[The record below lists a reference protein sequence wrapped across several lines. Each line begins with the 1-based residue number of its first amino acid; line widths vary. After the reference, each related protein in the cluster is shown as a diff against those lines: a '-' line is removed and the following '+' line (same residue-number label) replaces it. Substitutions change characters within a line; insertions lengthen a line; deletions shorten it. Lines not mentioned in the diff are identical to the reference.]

1 MRIEN
6 AKLSLVE
13 SAGIF
18 PVWMIFYVM
27 GVLKVQ
33 GIKLPFQT
41 KRPLRYAILAIILC
55 CVHIYLLY
63 RIGGTVTQGIK
74 LSAHIY
80 SYFMIMWLFTDKAR
94 MCYNKIQNK
103 VLGRLIVYI
112 GRVSFFMYL
121 THCLVIFTFS
131 PLHIPD
137 FWSLRWLLCIVLSTL
152 MAYVCDKKCSARMRR
167 YVGF

>member
-1 MRIEN
+1 MD
-6 AKLSLVE
+6 LSLVE

-33 GIKLPFQT
+33 EIKLPLQNQH
-41 KRPLRYAILAIILC
+41 PLIYAILAIILC
-55 CVHIYLLY
+55 CAHIYLLC
-63 RIGGTVTQGIK
+63 RIGGTVTHGIK

-80 SYFMIMWLFTDKAR
+80 SYFIIMWLFTGKSR
-94 MCYNKIQNK
+94 MYYNKIQNK
-103 VLGRLIVYI
+103 ALGRLMVYI

-121 THCLVIFTFS
+121 THCLILLAFS
-131 PLHIPD
+131 NLHVPR
-137 FWSLRWLLCIVLSTL
+137 FWYVRWLLCIVLSTL
-152 MAYVCDKKCSARMRR
+152 LAYVCDKMCPARMKR